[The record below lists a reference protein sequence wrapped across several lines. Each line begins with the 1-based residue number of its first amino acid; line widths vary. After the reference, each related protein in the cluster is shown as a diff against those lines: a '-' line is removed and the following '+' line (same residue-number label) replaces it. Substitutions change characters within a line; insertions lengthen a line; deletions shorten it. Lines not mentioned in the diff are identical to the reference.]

1 MIRILTGDGLGA
13 GGAPLGEELAEALG
27 AVRLVVAGREPL
39 ARQRLDT
46 VRAEV
51 EFNKNTLPMKV
62 EKVFIK
68 LTIFMH
74 KLSAPSCLKNG
85 AHFKSG

>member
-1 MIRILTGDGLGA
+1 MATQPLAGAGQTMVRILTGDGLGA

-62 EKVFIK
+62 KKACHILF
-68 LTIFMH
+68 L
-74 KLSAPSCLKNG
+74 
-85 AHFKSG
+85 